1 MLPPSYVLENALR
14 RVERIY
20 PRRGAPK
27 RHSRMKK
34 QNRRK
39 AEKRKNRRYSENK
52 EAIKRKILKIDIE
65 VIRDNKDYVI
75 DNDDLTVSAIANMKA
90 FEMRYLS
97 SILDNIRA
105 TTHSVHT
112 IKRFLSPQCRKTFES
127 IQKNQCDHEDSSSDT
142 DE

>member
-1 MLPPSYVLENALR
+1 
-14 RVERIY
+14 
-20 PRRGAPK
+20 
-27 RHSRMKK
+27 MKK

-52 EAIKRKILKIDIE
+52 EAIKRKILKVDIE
-65 VIRDNKDYVI
+65 VIRDNENYVI

-97 SILDNIRA
+97 SILDNIPA
-105 TTHSVHT
+105 TTHSVRT
-112 IKRFLSPQCRKTFES
+112 YLIKRFLSPQCRKTFES
-127 IQKNQCDHEDSSSDT
+127 IQENQCDHEDSSSDT